1 MIVVGDSTLM
11 DVPGADANSTE
22 VMPVNP
28 VPVIVTVFPPLVLP
42 DAFAIPATAVI
53 AGAAT

>member
-1 MIVVGDSTLM
+1 M
-11 DVPGADANSTE
+11 
-22 VMPVNP
+22 NP

-42 DAFAIPATAVI
+42 DAFAIPATAVT